1 MLVALL
7 LACAARPSGT
17 EPAPQGLAEPPPR
30 GLSGL
35 ARDAEGLVWAVEERG
50 HRLVRRG
57 EGEDWT
63 EALPI
68 QGVPEDLDLESL
80 AVLPDGRLLFGTESQ
95 APEREGDLL
104 LVGERRG
111 AEVVIVEQQA
121 LAYALFGLRAEKNRG
136 VEGLCVAGEAV
147 LALGEMVVEADGG
160 RAAVAWWVPALG
172 ATPRPLR
179 LGLVSGT
186 GKLSAADCRV
196 EGEGI
201 RLWAIERHYE
211 VMRLSSWWL
220 QPAAAQGV
228 LTPEWSVDLAGRV
241 ADWVEKR
248 PNLEGL
254 VVTADGELLLVNDN
268 DHGGVQGDSR
278 LWRLRLDSLE
288 GAR

>member
-7 LACAARPSGT
+7 LACAARPSET
-17 EPAPQGLAEPPPR
+17 ETEGARQGLAEPPPR

-50 HRLVRRG
+50 HRLVRLG
-57 EGEDWT
+57 EGEDGT

-68 QGVPEDLDLESL
+68 QGVPEGLDLESL

-95 APEREGDLL
+95 RAERAEDLL

-111 AEVVIVEQQA
+111 AAVVIVERRA
-121 LAYALFGLRAEKNRG
+121 LAYAPFGVKAEKNRG
-136 VEGLCVAGEAV
+136 IEGLCVAGEAV

-160 RAAVAWWVPALG
+160 RAAVAWWLPSLG

-201 RLWAIERHYE
+201 RLWAVERHYE

-220 QPAAAQGV
+220 SPAAAQGV
-228 LTPEWSVDLAGRV
+228 LKPERSVDLAGRV
-241 ADWVEKR
+241 GGQ